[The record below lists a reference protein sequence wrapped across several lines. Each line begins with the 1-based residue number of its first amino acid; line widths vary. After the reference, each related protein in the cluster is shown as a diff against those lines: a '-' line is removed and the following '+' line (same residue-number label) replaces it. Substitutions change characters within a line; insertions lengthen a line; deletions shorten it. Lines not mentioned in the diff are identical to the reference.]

1 MVNKP
6 TTLATSIFAAIQAQN
21 RKAVF
26 LAEQDGHPT
35 LGFGEN
41 STRIVFYLVQLRWG
55 GQEIQLVSSEHPTFA
70 LMMDTSGAHSSARL
84 VLYTGERPEPTVE
97 FGGDGEYQQLSGQII
112 IRAKDQDSEGQVAIH
127 AVFGGDG
134 ANSIAIDMNPQ
145 FTNHLTAAAA
155 LIAGRNVR
163 DLF

>member
-1 MVNKP
+1 MLTKP
-6 TTLATSIFAAIQAQN
+6 TTLATSIFSAIQAQN

-35 LGFGEN
+35 LGFGGN
-41 STRIVFYLVQLRWG
+41 STGIVFYLIKLRWS
-55 GQEIQLVSSEHPTFA
+55 GQAIRLASSEHQNLV
-70 LMMDTSGAHSSARL
+70 LMMDSGGAHNSARL
-84 VLYTGERPEPTVE
+84 VLYTEESPEPTVE
-97 FGGDGEYQQLSGQII
+97 FGGDGEYQRLSGQII

-155 LIAGRNVR
+155 LLEGKSVR